1 MMGSGVWSGL
11 FHILAMAGPGL
22 TALSG
27 YLEASA
33 LSFLIC
39 NLVILTIGLRAKGD
53 SEALRIVPG
62 PGRALQE
69 SEPPLLYTVLPHQI
83 QVTGREHCPVSGKI
97 GSGLEFLCS
106 ICAGPWGVDADGR
119 SRLLSPPSGGWVGR
133 QLSGEPE
140 APAGRKL
147 QRPVESDSSGLQVPD
162 GPLTSDESILRE
174 GCWRNGPVT
183 GRLCEQPSQTT
194 LFFHLLSSPCGGCC
208 PGRKCC

>member
-22 TALSG
+22 AALSG

-39 NLVILTIGLRAKGD
+39 NLAILTIGLRAKGD

-69 SEPPLLYTVLPHQI
+69 SEPPLLYTMLPHQI

-119 SRLLSPPSGGWVGR
+119 SRLLSPPSGGWVGGQAAVR
-133 QLSGEPE
+133 G
-140 APAGRKL
+140 ARG
-147 QRPVESDSSGLQVPD
+147 
-162 GPLTSDESILRE
+162 
-174 GCWRNGPVT
+174 
-183 GRLCEQPSQTT
+183 
-194 LFFHLLSSPCGGCC
+194 PCGEEAAETCGIGQLRASGARW
-208 PGRKCC
+208 PSDK